1 MVNILYLLVFVI
13 IYHGLIDA
21 FLKHVEEISEKIYK
35 KSKRRILYKL
45 FYIIVILVI
54 VPYIIIDT
62 IIGRMD
68 E

>member
-1 MVNILYLLVFVI
+1 MSKPYIPY
-13 IYHGLIDA
+13 
-21 FLKHVEEISEKIYK
+21 EEISEKIYK